1 MKHLKDIQKFV
12 RDGDFVNTP
21 NGVLI
26 HSCILGI
33 GRYTSSVNGGKD
45 PEYSYNLIPAEGI
58 AYVIGAAWLASQA
71 KLSAWFLAPYSGN
84 VDPAANWTGAN
95 FTSLATEITS
105 ATEGFSNATRP
116 AWTPGAITAGVLG
129 NLAAKAVFNI
139 VCTTNVNIA
148 GAGLLSSNVRG
159 GVTGVLSSATRFPS
173 VRAVYNGDAFEL
185 GYEVELQD
193 S

>member
-1 MKHLKDIQKFV
+1 MI
-12 RDGDFVNTP
+12 RG
-21 NGVLI
+21 
-26 HSCILGI
+26 GI
-33 GRYTSSVNGGKD
+33 RAVGRYVHSVNGKD
-45 PEYSYNLIPAEGI
+45 VRYDYNLVPTEGI
-58 AYVIGAAWLASQA
+58 AYFLGVGLAATA

-95 FTSLATEITS
+95 FASLATEIVS
-105 ATEGFSNATRP
+105 LTEGFSNTTRP
-116 AWTPGAITAGVLG
+116 AWTPGAVTAGVIG
-129 NLAAKAVFNI
+129 NLAAKAVFNV

-148 GAGLLSSNVRG
+148 GAGMLSVNTRG
-159 GVTGVLSSATRFPS
+159 GTTGTLVSASRFSS

>member
-1 MKHLKDIQKFV
+1 MDHLKDIRKFV
-12 RDGDFVNTP
+12 RAGDFVATP
-21 NGVLI
+21 EGVLI
-26 HSCILGI
+26 HGCILGR
-33 GRYTSSVNGGKD
+33 GRYTHSVNGKD
-45 PEYSYNLIPAEGI
+45 VRVDHNLIPTEGI
-58 AYVIGAAWLASQA
+58 AYIIGAAWLPATA
-71 KLSAWFLAPYSGN
+71 KLTTWFLAPYSGN
-84 VDPAANWTGAN
+84 VDPAANWTGVN
-95 FTSLATEITS
+95 FASLATEITS

-116 AWTPGAITAGVLG
+116 AWTPGAIVAGVLG

-159 GVTGVLSSATRFPS
+159 GTTGTLSSATRFQS